1 MDRPIYLSGKVVL
14 AEGTPPPEPVVV
26 ERVCNGRPRPEGYTD
41 SKGRFSFQL
50 GQNQGMFADASV
62 GSAGEMSS
70 IDPSR
75 GGRGGAMGPGG
86 TRAITERDLV
96 GCELRASLPGYLSS
110 LVNLSGRRVM
120 DNPDVGTIVLTR
132 IAGVEGTVFSALAA
146 QAPKDA
152 RKAFEKGNDLLKKK
166 KTEEAQKEFL
176 KAVSIYP
183 KYTTAWYELGRV
195 YELDNKPEDARKAY
209 GEALAADAKYV
220 NPYRRLATI
229 AFKEQKWPEVAEVT
243 DKVLKL
249 DPISYADAYF
259 YNAVANYYMKNYDQA
274 EKSARESRKIDSRNQ
289 IPMTSNLL
297 GHILIEKQDYA
308 GAAAQLRDYLKLV
321 PADAPDAARTKS
333 QLEQLEKAI
342 TAKNAQQ

>member
-62 GSAGEMSS
+62 GSIGEMSS

-75 GGRGGAMGPGG
+75 SRGGGAGPGG
-86 TRAITERDLV
+86 GRAITERDLV
-96 GCELRASLPGYLSS
+96 GCELRANLPGYQSS

-132 IAGVEGTVFSALAA
+132 LAGVEGTVFSALAA

-166 KTEEAQKEFL
+166 KTEEAEKEFL
-176 KAVSIYP
+176 KAVGIYP

-195 YELDNKPEDARKAY
+195 YELDNKTEDARKAY

-220 NPYRRLATI
+220 NPYRRLANL

-249 DPISYADAYF
+249 DPISYADVYF

-321 PADAPDAARTKS
+321 PADAPDAARTKT

-342 TAKNAQQ
+342 TAKNGQQ